1 MKWIMQSLYYIIIKP
16 LPIVLFPDKI
26 YFDYLKVS
34 LMRRRDFSL
43 LNRDYFQILLRCLF
57 LLFYAHIY
65 RVCLNVCHYPGQ
77 YGAVFGVCL
86 ILRGLDR

>member
-43 LNRDYFQILLRCLF
+43 LNRDYFQILAGVC
-57 LLFYAHIY
+57 FYFSMLIY
-65 RVCLNVCHYPGQ
+65 MVCLNVCHYPGE
-77 YGAVFGVCL
+77 YGTVFGGTSYS
-86 ILRGLDR
+86 I